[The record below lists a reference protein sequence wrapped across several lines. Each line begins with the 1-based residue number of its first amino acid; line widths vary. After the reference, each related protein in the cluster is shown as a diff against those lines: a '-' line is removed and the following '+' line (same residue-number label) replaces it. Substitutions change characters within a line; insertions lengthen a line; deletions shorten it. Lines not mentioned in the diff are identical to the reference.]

1 LAATFPQESTL
12 LYRALIVQSAR
23 LPNWTNQSSEKM
35 YLGIRTMGYGI
46 PNLDRALGNSPSR
59 VTLTT
64 QGHET
69 IHARQ
74 AKIYQVKI
82 PEGLIISGEGVE
94 ILIEITLSY
103 VAEPRRTRRQRR
115 KYLSTWL
122 DWSCSKKG
130 EDPQKFL
137 DRVLKEYNESSEDAD
152 EGEGLFRWTLGKKQF
167 KPNGDDQR
175 RPRGIDGIVK
185 EVSRSTG
192 TVQKD
197 WALVK
202 SYDLR
207 EGFCVAVVGHE
218 GWNRCSETTVP
229 YSLVVSFEAV
239 NSTIPLY
246 DSFVRVQQPLQ
257 MQEEVRLRVS

>member
-197 WALVK
+197 WAA
-202 SYDLR
+202 
-207 EGFCVAVVGHE
+207 G
-218 GWNRCSETTVP
+218 VP
-229 YSLVVSFEAV
+229 
-239 NSTIPLY
+239 
-246 DSFVRVQQPLQ
+246 
-257 MQEEVRLRVS
+257 